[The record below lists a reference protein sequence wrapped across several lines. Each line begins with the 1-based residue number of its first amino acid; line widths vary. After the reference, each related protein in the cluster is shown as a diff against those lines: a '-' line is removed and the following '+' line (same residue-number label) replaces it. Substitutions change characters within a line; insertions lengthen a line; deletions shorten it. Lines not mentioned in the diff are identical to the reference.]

1 MTVNDFIKSI
11 NGKSLDTRYL
21 FSGSDYYLTSI
32 LVKGL
37 IKVLN
42 IDNPDFNIT
51 RFEDQT
57 FDFDKI
63 YESIQTL
70 PVFADKKLTIVDLT
84 NAKKKDIL
92 HLDTLTNNIDSIP
105 SDSYIVIIVGTNTV
119 DGLDK
124 NKFTV
129 VDTSS
134 ADDSFLLNRIS
145 LVVTKGAG
153 KSIDKTAATMLI
165 EYSNRDLG
173 KITTEAK
180 KLVAYVG
187 DNPVITVQDVKD
199 IVEKTLDFQIYELT
213 NALGKKDA
221 MTTYTIINSMKEKK
235 GEFQGVV
242 ALIYNYFRRLLHV
255 SLAKGKDMS
264 ALAQD
269 LGVKEGAI
277 KFAITQEK
285 MFGAMKLKNICDL
298 CMKYDYETKR
308 TMTTIDNAVE
318 TIILTI
324 LNM

>member
-1 MTVNDFIKSI
+1 MTVNEFIKSI
-11 NGKSLDTRYL
+11 NEKNLTNRYL
-21 FSGSDYYLTSI
+21 FSGDDYYLTTI

-42 IDNPDFNIT
+42 IDNPDFNII

-63 YESIQTL
+63 YESMQTL
-70 PVFADKKLTIVDLT
+70 PVFADKKLTIVNLT
-84 NAKKKDIL
+84 NAKKKDISN
-92 HLDTLTNNIDSIP
+92 LDTFTNNIDSIP
-105 SDSYIVIIVGTNTV
+105 QDSYIVLILGTNSIE
-119 DGLDK
+119 GIDK
-124 NKFTV
+124 TKFKV
-129 VDTSS
+129 VDTAS
-134 ADDSFLLNRIS
+134 ADDAFLLNRIS
-145 LVVTKGAG
+145 LVVTKGA
-153 KSIDKTAATMLI
+153 KKAIDKTAASLLI

-187 DNPVITVQDVKD
+187 DSPSITVNDVKA

-221 MTTYTIINSMKEKK
+221 VTTYTIINSMKEKK

-242 ALIYNYFRRLLHV
+242 GLIYNYFRRLLHV
-255 SLAKGKDMS
+255 SLSKGRDVAS
-264 ALAQD
+264 IAQD

-277 KFAITQEK
+277 KFAMSQEK

-308 TMTTIDNAVE
+308 TITTLDNAVE
-318 TIILTI
+318 TIILNI

>member
-1 MTVNDFIKSI
+1 MTVNEFIKSI
-11 NGKSLDTRYL
+11 NEKKLTNRYL
-21 FSGSDYYLTSI
+21 FSGDDYYLTTI

-42 IDNPDFNIT
+42 IDNPDFNII

-63 YESIQTL
+63 YESMQTL
-70 PVFADKKLTIVDLT
+70 PVFADKKLTIVNLT
-84 NAKKKDIL
+84 NAKKKDISN
-92 HLDTLTNNIDSIP
+92 LDTFTNNIDSIP
-105 SDSYIVIIVGTNTV
+105 QDSYIVLILGTNSI
-119 DGLDK
+119 DGIDK
-124 NKFTV
+124 TKFKV
-129 VDTSS
+129 VDTAS
-134 ADDSFLLNRIS
+134 ADDAFLLNRIS
-145 LVVTKGAG
+145 LVVTKGA
-153 KSIDKTAATMLI
+153 KKAIDKTAASLLI

-187 DNPVITVQDVKD
+187 DSPSITVNDVKA

-221 MTTYTIINSMKEKK
+221 VTTYTIINSMKEKK

-242 ALIYNYFRRLLHV
+242 GLIYNYFRRLLHV
-255 SLAKGKDMS
+255 SLSKGRDVAS
-264 ALAQD
+264 IAQD

-277 KFAITQEK
+277 KFAMSQEK

-308 TMTTIDNAVE
+308 TITTLDNAVE
-318 TIILTI
+318 TIILNI